1 MIKLNI
7 NQYKR
12 LQKVASDFFDIKS
25 DYYLSNI
32 YEDKFT
38 GPNRIKLLINLLVEE
53 PEKGNSFWKTY
64 AEATIAS
71 SKVNST
77 LSLQNIQKLLK
88 LSEDKYK
95 QSKKSEDF
103 DLFKNL
109 SEFIST
115 NRLLSEADISIAPS
129 SRFPPYDS
137 YHETPSKEM
146 LTKIIDQGKNILFK
160 SILVNY
166 GVFTSEMVSLY
177 KERPFHSPA
186 ETKSIDY
193 LFKKGFLAGSSM
205 VDDLMDEAS
214 FAAEVNEMGEYDL
227 FIARQ
232 LHHYYVEG
240 QLAEFK
246 NKINYVRVSHGEF
259 LNDFT
264 RIWNMSNLDQG
275 EFILEKTNDAISY
288 LQQSLSIKTSLYYNY
303 HDVSSEELSILAGL
317 QNQKTITNEIS
328 SGKTIL
334 KKVKGNSDLL
344 TYKSC
349 KNWLRESKRRKVNFY
364 DTLET
369 PLDITLEDL
378 KEIYED

>member
-7 NQYKR
+7 NEYKR
-12 LQKVASDFFDIKS
+12 LQRVASDFFDIES

-32 YEDKFT
+32 YEDRFT

-53 PEKGNSFWKTY
+53 PEKGNSFWITY

-77 LSLQNIQKLLK
+77 FSLEEIQKLLK

-95 QSKKSEDF
+95 QSKKSEDLE
-103 DLFKNL
+103 LFNNL
-109 SEFIST
+109 SEFIFT
-115 NRLLSEADISIAPS
+115 NRLLSEAKGDIERT
-129 SRFPPYDS
+129 SRFPSGYS
-137 YHETPSKEM
+137 YYENPSQEI
-146 LTKIIDQGKNILFK
+146 LNKIIRQGKDILFK

-166 GVFTSEMVSLY
+166 GIFSSEMVSLY
-177 KERPFHSPA
+177 KKSPFHSPA
-186 ETKSIDY
+186 EMKSIDY
-193 LFKKGFLAGSSM
+193 LYKKGFLAGSSM
-205 VDDLMDEAS
+205 ADDLSDKES
-214 FAAEVNEMGEYDL
+214 YAAEVDEMSEYDFFL
-227 FIARQ
+227 ARQ

-246 NKINYVRVSHGEF
+246 NRINYVRVSHGEF
-259 LNDFT
+259 LSDFT
-264 RIWNMSNLDQG
+264 SIWNMSNLEQG

-288 LQQSLSIKTSLYYNY
+288 LQKLLSIKTNFY
-303 HDVSSEELSILAGL
+303 HFRDISTEELSILAGL

-334 KKVKGNSDLL
+334 KKVRGNSDLL

-349 KNWLRESKRRKVNFY
+349 NNWLRESKRRKVNIY
-364 DTLET
+364 ETLKT

-378 KEIYED
+378 REIYDA